1 MFKGDIGVVLKIILY
16 ILIGIAILFGLYKMF
31 IDDEK
36 GVGYASFIFA
46 VLVFFVTLIPNDK
59 EEKVDDNSTG
69 YFEDDLNGE
78 DSNNDEKDSSGNR
91 ERVSDPETSES
102 SFEEPVD
109 ENKETDSDKG
119 ILKIDSIVSNTY
131 NAVAIEDAPF
141 EIQPN
146 EIIAFPG
153 EVSSDGQSNDYEYIP
168 PLSGTYRFEFSNVPN
183 GTDLRLR
190 IYNSGW
196 EEMKSDYDLDNGDGL
211 TENLSAGEKYYI
223 RVEQYREYGAY
234 TLNVGQKKETVDITN
249 FTAISDSIQYTDQKN
264 DYLYVARNEGTH
276 RFEFSNVPN
285 GTDLRLRIYN
295 SGWEEM
301 KSDYDLDNGEGL
313 TVSFAAGESYYIRV
327 EQYREIGPY
336 TLNIGPKK
344 EITDLTN
351 YTLISD
357 SIQYTAQ
364 QNDYSYVAEN
374 DGIYRFEFSNVPNG
388 TDLRLRIYNSGW
400 EEMKSD
406 YDLDNGD
413 GLTEFLT
420 AGETY
425 YIRVEQYREYGAYT
439 LNIGPKKEVVDI
451 TNNTAVSDSIQYTD
465 QENDYIFKA
474 KSEGTYILVF
484 SNVLEGNSFRLGVY
498 NSGWE
503 ELKSDYN
510 LGNDGG
516 VEVSLLE
523 GESYFIRVTQYNG
536 SGNYILT
543 AERQYE

>member
-1 MFKGDIGVVLKIILY
+1 MEVILKIILY
-16 ILIGIAILFGLYKMF
+16 ILIGLSILFGLYKMF
-31 IDDEK
+31 IDDER

-46 VLVFFVTLIPNDK
+46 VLVFFVTLIPNGK
-59 EEKVDDNSTG
+59 EEKNDDNSTG
-69 YFEDDLNGE
+69 YFEDDLNDEDSNNE
-78 DSNNDEKDSSGNR
+78 DSNNDEKDSLGNSKG
-91 ERVSDPETSES
+91 VSDSETNES
-102 SFEEPVD
+102 SFEEQVD

-146 EIIAFPG
+146 EIIGFSG
-153 EVSSDGQSNDYEYIP
+153 EVSSDGSSNDYEYIP
-168 PLSGTYRFEFSNVPN
+168 PLSGTYRFEFSNVPNGTDLRLRIYNSGWEQIKADYDLDNGDGLTENLTAGEKYYIRVEQYRQYGAYTLNVGQKKETVDITNFTAVSDSIQYTDQENDYLYVAGNDGTYRFEFSNVPN

-211 TENLSAGEKYYI
+211 TVSFAAGETYYI
-223 RVEQYREYGAY
+223 RVEQYREYG
-234 TLNVGQKKETVDITN
+234 
-249 FTAISDSIQYTDQKN
+249 S
-264 DYLYVARNEGTH
+264 
-276 RFEFSNVPN
+276 
-285 GTDLRLRIYN
+285 
-295 SGWEEM
+295 
-301 KSDYDLDNGEGL
+301 
-313 TVSFAAGESYYIRV
+313 
-327 EQYREIGPY
+327 Y
-336 TLNIGPKK
+336 TLNIGSKK
-344 EITDLTN
+344 EIVDLTN
-351 YTLISD
+351 YTSISD

-364 QNDYSYVAEN
+364 TNDYLYVAGN
-374 DGIYRFEFSNVPNG
+374 DGKYRFEFSNVPNG

-420 AGETY
+420 AGEAY
-425 YIRVEQYREYGAYT
+425 YIRVEQYREYGPYT
-439 LNIGPKKEVVDI
+439 LNIGQKKEIIDI

-465 QENDYIFKA
+465 QENDYLFTA
-474 KSEGTYILVF
+474 KSEGTYIFIF
-484 SNVLEGNSFRLGVY
+484 SNVSEGNSFRLGVF

-503 ELKSDYN
+503 QLKSDYN
-510 LGNDGG
+510 LGNNGG
-516 VEVSLLE
+516 VEVSLSA

-543 AERQYE
+543 AEQKYE

>member
-1 MFKGDIGVVLKIILY
+1 M
-16 ILIGIAILFGLYKMF
+16 
-31 IDDEK
+31 
-36 GVGYASFIFA
+36 
-46 VLVFFVTLIPNDK
+46 
-59 EEKVDDNSTG
+59 
-69 YFEDDLNGE
+69 
-78 DSNNDEKDSSGNR
+78 
-91 ERVSDPETSES
+91 
-102 SFEEPVD
+102 
-109 ENKETDSDKG
+109 
-119 ILKIDSIVSNTY
+119 
-131 NAVAIEDAPF
+131 
-141 EIQPN
+141 
-146 EIIAFPG
+146 
-153 EVSSDGQSNDYEYIP
+153 
-168 PLSGTYRFEFSNVPN
+168 
-183 GTDLRLR
+183 R

-196 EEMKSDYDLDNGDGL
+196 EEVKSDYNLDNGDGL
-211 TENLSAGEKYYI
+211 TENLTAGEKYYI

-249 FTAISDSIQYTDQKN
+249 FTAVSDSIQYTDQKN
-264 DYLYVARNEGTH
+264 DYLYVAGNEGTH
-276 RFEFSNVPN
+276 RFEFS
-285 GTDLRLRIYN
+285 D
-295 SGWEEM
+295 
-301 KSDYDLDNGEGL
+301 
-313 TVSFAAGESYYIRV
+313 
-327 EQYREIGPY
+327 
-336 TLNIGPKK
+336 
-344 EITDLTN
+344 
-351 YTLISD
+351 
-357 SIQYTAQ
+357 
-364 QNDYSYVAEN
+364 
-374 DGIYRFEFSNVPNG
+374 VPNG

-425 YIRVEQYREYGAYT
+425 YIRVEQYREYGVYT

-474 KSEGTYILVF
+474 KSEGTYILAF
-484 SNVLEGNSFRLGVY
+484 SNVLEGNSFRLGGY

-516 VEVSLLE
+516 VEVSLSE

>member
-1 MFKGDIGVVLKIILY
+1 MILKIILY
-16 ILIGIAILFGLYKMF
+16 ILIGFAILFGLYKMF

-36 GVGYASFIFA
+36 GVGYTSFIFA
-46 VLVFFVTLIPNDK
+46 VLVFLLTLIPSGK
-59 EEKVDDNSTG
+59 EEKNDDNSTG
-69 YFEDDLNGE
+69 YFEDDLYGE
-78 DSNNDEKDSSGNR
+78 DSNNDEKDSSGNS
-91 ERVSDPETSES
+91 EEVSNSETSES

-109 ENKETDSDKG
+109 ENKETDSDNG
-119 ILKIDSIVSNTY
+119 IIKIDSIVSNTN

-146 EIIAFPG
+146 EIIGFSG

-168 PLSGTYRFEFSNVPN
+168 PLSGTYRLEFSNVPN

-196 EEMKSDYDLDNGDGL
+196 EEVKSDYDLDNGDGL
-211 TENLSAGEKYYI
+211 TENLTAGEKYYI

-264 DYLYVARNEGTH
+264 DYLYVAGNEGTH
-276 RFEFSNVPN
+276 RFEFSDVPN

-301 KSDYDLDNGEGL
+301 KSDYDLDNGDGL

-474 KSEGTYILVF
+474 KSEGIYIFVF

-516 VEVSLLE
+516 VEVSLSA

-536 SGNYILT
+536 SGNYIL
-543 AERQYE
+543 AVERQYE

>member
-1 MFKGDIGVVLKIILY
+1 MILKIILY
-16 ILIGIAILFGLYKMF
+16 ILIGFAILFGLYKMF

-46 VLVFFVTLIPNDK
+46 VLVFLLTLIPSGK
-59 EEKVDDNSTG
+59 EEKNDDNSTG
-69 YFEDDLNGE
+69 YFEDDLYGE
-78 DSNNDEKDSSGNR
+78 DSNNDEKDSSGNS
-91 ERVSDPETSES
+91 EEVSNSETSES

-109 ENKETDSDKG
+109 ENKETDSDNG
-119 ILKIDSIVSNTY
+119 IIKIDSIVSNTN

-146 EIIAFPG
+146 EIIGFSG

-196 EEMKSDYDLDNGDGL
+196 EEVKSDYDLDNGDGL
-211 TENLSAGEKYYI
+211 TENLTAGEKYYI

-264 DYLYVARNEGTH
+264 DYLYVAGNEGTH
-276 RFEFSNVPN
+276 RFEFSDVPN

-301 KSDYDLDNGEGL
+301 KSDYDLDNGDGL

-474 KSEGTYILVF
+474 KSEGTYIFVF

-516 VEVSLLE
+516 VEVSLSA

-536 SGNYILT
+536 SGNYIL
-543 AERQYE
+543 AVERQYE

>member
-1 MFKGDIGVVLKIILY
+1 MGLL
-16 ILIGIAILFGLYKMF
+16 AILSG
-31 IDDEK
+31 ISTI
-36 GVGYASFIFA
+36 ASLLFIFFD
-46 VLVFFVTLIPNDK
+46 VDKVRITLNKFLLLLSLVCLVVFSVAYISNKMGGENSKDDK
-59 EEKVDDNSTG
+59 STG
-69 YFEDDLNGE
+69 FIRDDLNDENLNNEENGS
-78 DSNNDEKDSSGNR
+78 SNSEEALNAY
-91 ERVSDPETSES
+91 TSES
-102 SFEEPVD
+102 VGSSEEPVD
-109 ENKETDSDKG
+109 ESKETDSDKG

-131 NAVAIEDAPF
+131 NAVALEDAPF

-146 EIIAFPG
+146 EIIGFSG
-153 EVSSDGQSNDYEYIP
+153 EVSSDGQSNDYEYIS

-183 GTDLRLR
+183 GTDLRLK

-211 TENLSAGEKYYI
+211 TENLTAGEKYYI

-264 DYLYVARNEGTH
+264 DYLYVAGNEGTH
-276 RFEFSNVPN
+276 RFEFSDVPN

-313 TVSFAAGESYYIRV
+313 TVSFAAGETYYIRV
-327 EQYREIGPY
+327 EQYREIEPY

-364 QNDYSYVAEN
+364 ENDYSYVAEN

-406 YDLDNGD
+406 YDLDNGE
-413 GLTEFLT
+413 GLTVSFA

-425 YIRVEQYREYGAYT
+425 YVRVEQYREYGAYT

-510 LGNDGG
+510 LGNDDG
-516 VEVSLLE
+516 VEVSLSA

>member
-1 MFKGDIGVVLKIILY
+1 MGLL
-16 ILIGIAILFGLYKMF
+16 AILSG
-31 IDDEK
+31 ISTI
-36 GVGYASFIFA
+36 ASLLFIFFD
-46 VLVFFVTLIPNDK
+46 VDKVRITLNKFLLLLSLVCLVVFSVAYISNKMGGENSKDDK
-59 EEKVDDNSTG
+59 STG
-69 YFEDDLNGE
+69 FIRDDLNDENLNNEENGS
-78 DSNNDEKDSSGNR
+78 SNSEEALNAY
-91 ERVSDPETSES
+91 TSES
-102 SFEEPVD
+102 VGSSEEPVD
-109 ENKETDSDKG
+109 ESKETDSDKG

-131 NAVAIEDAPF
+131 NAVALEDAPF

-146 EIIAFPG
+146 EIIGFSG
-153 EVSSDGQSNDYEYIP
+153 EVSSDGQSNDYEYIS

-183 GTDLRLR
+183 GTDLRLK

-211 TENLSAGEKYYI
+211 TENLTAGEKYYI

-264 DYLYVARNEGTH
+264 DYLYVAGNEGTH
-276 RFEFSNVPN
+276 RFEFSDVPN

-364 QNDYSYVAEN
+364 ENDYSYVAEN

-406 YDLDNGD
+406 YDLDNGE
-413 GLTEFLT
+413 GLTVSFA

-425 YIRVEQYREYGAYT
+425 YVRVEQYREYGAYT

-510 LGNDGG
+510 LGNDDG
-516 VEVSLLE
+516 VEVSLSA

>member
-1 MFKGDIGVVLKIILY
+1 MY
-16 ILIGIAILFGLYKMF
+16 
-31 IDDEK
+31 
-36 GVGYASFIFA
+36 
-46 VLVFFVTLIPNDK
+46 
-59 EEKVDDNSTG
+59 
-69 YFEDDLNGE
+69 
-78 DSNNDEKDSSGNR
+78 
-91 ERVSDPETSES
+91 
-102 SFEEPVD
+102 
-109 ENKETDSDKG
+109 
-119 ILKIDSIVSNTY
+119 
-131 NAVAIEDAPF
+131 VAR
-141 EIQPN
+141 N
-146 EIIAFPG
+146 E
-153 EVSSDGQSNDYEYIP
+153 
-168 PLSGTYRFEFSNVPN
+168 GTHRFEFSDVPN

-211 TENLSAGEKYYI
+211 T
-223 RVEQYREYGAY
+223 
-234 TLNVGQKKETVDITN
+234 
-249 FTAISDSIQYTDQKN
+249 
-264 DYLYVARNEGTH
+264 
-276 RFEFSNVPN
+276 
-285 GTDLRLRIYN
+285 
-295 SGWEEM
+295 
-301 KSDYDLDNGEGL
+301 
-313 TVSFAAGESYYIRV
+313 VSFVAGESYYIRV

-344 EITDLTN
+344 EIADLTN

-364 QNDYSYVAEN
+364 ENDYLYVAEN

-400 EEMKSD
+400 EEMNSD

-425 YIRVEQYREYGAYT
+425 YIRVEQYREYGTYT

-451 TNNTAVSDSIQYTD
+451 TNNTAVSDSVQYTD

-510 LGNDGG
+510 LGNDSG
-516 VEVSLLE
+516 VEISLSA

-536 SGNYILT
+536 CGNYILT

>member
-1 MFKGDIGVVLKIILY
+1 MVLKIILY

-59 EEKVDDNSTG
+59 EEKIDDNSTG
-69 YFEDDLNGE
+69 YFEDDLNGK
-78 DSNNDEKDSSGNR
+78 DSNNDEKDSSGNS
-91 ERVSDPETSES
+91 ERASDPETSES

-146 EIIAFPG
+146 EIIGFSG

-425 YIRVEQYREYGAYT
+425 YIRVEQYKECGAYT
-439 LNIGPKKEVVDI
+439 LNIGTKKEVVDI

-516 VEVSLLE
+516 VEVSLSE

>member
-1 MFKGDIGVVLKIILY
+1 MILKIILY
-16 ILIGIAILFGLYKMF
+16 ILIGFAILFGLYKMF

-46 VLVFFVTLIPNDK
+46 VLVFLLTLIPSGK
-59 EEKVDDNSTG
+59 EEKNDDNSTG
-69 YFEDDLNGE
+69 YFEDDLYGE
-78 DSNNDEKDSSGNR
+78 DSNNDEKDSSGNS
-91 ERVSDPETSES
+91 EEVSNSETSES

-109 ENKETDSDKG
+109 ENKETDSDNG
-119 ILKIDSIVSNTY
+119 IIKIDSIVSNTN

-146 EIIAFPG
+146 EIIGFSG

-196 EEMKSDYDLDNGDGL
+196 EEVKSDYDLDNGDGL
-211 TENLSAGEKYYI
+211 TENLTAGEKYYI

-264 DYLYVARNEGTH
+264 DYLYVAGNEGTH
-276 RFEFSNVPN
+276 RFEFSDVPN

-301 KSDYDLDNGEGL
+301 KSDYDLDNGDGL

-406 YDLDNGD
+406 YDL
-413 GLTEFLT
+413 
-420 AGETY
+420 
-425 YIRVEQYREYGAYT
+425 
-439 LNIGPKKEVVDI
+439 
-451 TNNTAVSDSIQYTD
+451 
-465 QENDYIFKA
+465 
-474 KSEGTYILVF
+474 
-484 SNVLEGNSFRLGVY
+484 
-498 NSGWE
+498 
-503 ELKSDYN
+503 
-510 LGNDGG
+510 GNDGG
-516 VEVSLLE
+516 VEVSLSA

-536 SGNYILT
+536 SGNYIL
-543 AERQYE
+543 AVERQYE

>member
-1 MFKGDIGVVLKIILY
+1 MVLKIILY

-59 EEKVDDNSTG
+59 EEKIDDNSTG
-69 YFEDDLNGE
+69 YFEDDLNGK
-78 DSNNDEKDSSGNR
+78 DSNNDEKDSSGNS
-91 ERVSDPETSES
+91 ERASDPETSES

-146 EIIAFPG
+146 EIIGFSG

-439 LNIGPKKEVVDI
+439 LNIGTKKEVVDI

-516 VEVSLLE
+516 VEVSLSE

>member
-59 EEKVDDNSTG
+59 EEKIDDNSTG

-78 DSNNDEKDSSGNR
+78 DSNNDERDSSGNS

-102 SFEEPVD
+102 SFEEPLD

-146 EIIAFPG
+146 EIIGFSG
-153 EVSSDGQSNDYEYIP
+153 EVSSDGQSNDYEYIS
-168 PLSGTYRFEFSNVPN
+168 PLSGT
-183 GTDLRLR
+183 
-190 IYNSGW
+190 
-196 EEMKSDYDLDNGDGL
+196 
-211 TENLSAGEKYYI
+211 
-223 RVEQYREYGAY
+223 
-234 TLNVGQKKETVDITN
+234 
-249 FTAISDSIQYTDQKN
+249 
-264 DYLYVARNEGTH
+264 
-276 RFEFSNVPN
+276 
-285 GTDLRLRIYN
+285 
-295 SGWEEM
+295 
-301 KSDYDLDNGEGL
+301 
-313 TVSFAAGESYYIRV
+313 
-327 EQYREIGPY
+327 
-336 TLNIGPKK
+336 
-344 EITDLTN
+344 
-351 YTLISD
+351 
-357 SIQYTAQ
+357 
-364 QNDYSYVAEN
+364 
-374 DGIYRFEFSNVPNG
+374 YRFEFSNVPNG

-465 QENDYIFKA
+465 QENDYIFKV
-474 KSEGTYILVF
+474 KSEGKYIFVF
-484 SNVLEGNSFRLGVY
+484 SNVLEGNSFRLKVY

-516 VEVSLLE
+516 VEVSLSA

-536 SGNYILT
+536 CGNYILT